1 MKKRNERHIKRAR
14 RMIIICALM
23 ALLLSTS
30 TYAWFIGMKTVNV
43 SSFDVE
49 IAAIDGLSLSLDGV
63 KWADTVAINQENYTT
78 VNESNNTNSW
88 GGSGL
93 YPISSV
99 GIIDT
104 ASSRMIMYEK
114 GSFTT
119 TPGGYRIM
127 ASKVA
132 NTETGKTEQDGYVA
146 FDLFIKNLSGHEYYK
161 DLNVLNEEAIYLTPD
176 SKVTV
181 STNGGV
187 AGTGIENSVRVGFAQ
202 IGRVEATNTDQ
213 ATITGITCTSNTT
226 VTGICASRPAQIWE
240 PNDRFHVQNAI
251 NWYTT
256 SCKTRKAADLTKAT
270 SFDGAC
276 VALTDG
282 KYVQT
287 NAISG
292 VIDYTDQVDVYDGSD
307 YNGYTASIAT
317 SAQDGKLFAYDYFT
331 DQEKSLTGVNR
342 PTFITLAP
350 NSITKVR
357 VYIWIEGQDVD
368 NYDFASLGKKISVA
382 FGFTKERFFDEDF
395 EYSNPEDAEL
405 PTDVQR
411 SEHPAYDYVAP
422 SNDNGENNNGE
433 NQENNS
439 ENTNGENN
447 EEQNNG

>member
-1 MKKRNERHIKRAR
+1 MKNKNNKHIKRAR
-14 RMIIICALM
+14 RMIITCALM
-23 ALLLSTS
+23 ALILSTG

-63 KWADTVAINQENYTT
+63 RWSDTVEINKDNYLT
-78 VNESNNTNSW
+78 VNDSNNTNSW
-88 GGSGL
+88 GGEGL
-93 YPISSV
+93 YPLSSV

-104 ASSRMIMYEK
+104 TASRMIMYEK

-127 ASKVA
+127 ASQVRNITNA
-132 NTETGKTEQDGYVA
+132 NEQDGYVA

-176 SKVTV
+176 SAVTV
-181 STNGGV
+181 SSNGGV

-202 IGRVEATNTDQ
+202 IGRVEATTESQ
-213 ATITGITCTSNTT
+213 AIITGITCTSDTN
-226 VTGICASRPAQIWE
+226 VTGICADRPAQIWE
-240 PNDRFHVQNAI
+240 PNDRNHVQNAI

-256 SCKTRKAADLTKAT
+256 SCLKRTAADLTKKT

-276 VALTDG
+276 KALEDG

-292 VIDYTDQVDVYDGSD
+292 VIGYADQVDVYDGTD
-307 YNGYTASIAT
+307 YNGYTASIAD

-331 DQEKSLTGVNR
+331 DEEKSYTGVNR

-357 VYIWIEGQDVD
+357 IYIWLEGQDVD
-368 NYDFASLGKKISVA
+368 NYDFASLGKKISVG
-382 FGFTKERFFDEDF
+382 FGLTKERFFDEDF
-395 EYSNPEDAEL
+395 DYENPEGAEL

-411 SEHPAYDYVAP
+411 SEHPAYDYQAP
-422 SNDNGENNNGE
+422 ENGGNGE
-433 NQENNS
+433 
-439 ENTNGENN
+439 
-447 EEQNNG
+447 

>member
-1 MKKRNERHIKRAR
+1 MIRKRSIMKRKNKHIKRAR
-14 RMIIICALM
+14 RMIIACALM
-23 ALLLSTS
+23 AFILSTG
-30 TYAWFIGMKTVNV
+30 TYAWFVGMKTVNV

-63 KWADTVAINQENYTT
+63 KWADTVEINKENYST
-78 VNESNNTNSW
+78 VNTSNNTNSW

-93 YPISSV
+93 YPVSSV

-104 ASSRMIMYEK
+104 DVSRMIMYEK

-127 ASKVA
+127 ASQVL
-132 NTETGKTEQDGYVA
+132 NTVDGNLEQDGYVA

-181 STNGGV
+181 SSNGGV

-202 IGRVEATNTDQ
+202 IGRVEATETDQ
-213 ATITGITCTSNTT
+213 ATITGITCTSDTN

-251 NWYTT
+251 NWYET
-256 SCKTRKAADLTKAT
+256 SCLKRTAADLTKRT

-276 VALTDG
+276 KALKDG
-282 KYVQT
+282 DYVQT

-292 VIDYTDQVDVYDGSD
+292 VIGYADQVDVYDGLD
-307 YNGYTASIAT
+307 YNGYTASIAET
-317 SAQDGKLFAYDYFT
+317 AQDGKLFAYDYFT
-331 DQEKSLTGVNR
+331 DREKSLTGVDR

-357 VYIWIEGQDVD
+357 IYIWIEGQDVD
-368 NYDFASLGKKISVA
+368 NYDFASLGKKISVG
-382 FGFTKERFFDEDF
+382 FGLTKERMFDEDF
-395 EYSNPEDAEL
+395 NYVNPEGADL

-411 SEHPAYDYVAP
+411 DEHPAYDYQAP
-422 SNDNGENNNGE
+422 TPDNGEG
-433 NQENNS
+433 NQ
-439 ENTNGENN
+439 G
-447 EEQNNG
+447 

>member
-1 MKKRNERHIKRAR
+1 MKRKNKHIKRAR
-14 RMIIICALM
+14 RMIIACALM
-23 ALLLSTS
+23 AFILSTG
-30 TYAWFIGMKTVNV
+30 TYAWFVGMKTVNV

-63 KWADTVAINQENYTT
+63 KWADTVEINKENYST
-78 VNESNNTNSW
+78 VNTSNNTNSW

-93 YPISSV
+93 YPVSSV

-104 ASSRMIMYEK
+104 DVSRMIMYEK

-127 ASKVA
+127 ASQVL
-132 NTETGKTEQDGYVA
+132 NTVDGNLEQDGYVA

-181 STNGGV
+181 SSNGGV

-202 IGRVEATNTDQ
+202 IGRVEATETDQ
-213 ATITGITCTSNTT
+213 ATITGITCTSDTN

-251 NWYTT
+251 NWYET
-256 SCKTRKAADLTKAT
+256 SCLKRTAADLTKRT

-276 VALTDG
+276 KALKDG
-282 KYVQT
+282 DYVQT

-292 VIDYTDQVDVYDGSD
+292 VIGYADQVDVYDGLD
-307 YNGYTASIAT
+307 YNGYTASIAET
-317 SAQDGKLFAYDYFT
+317 AQDGKLFAYDYFT
-331 DQEKSLTGVNR
+331 DREKSLTGVDR

-357 VYIWIEGQDVD
+357 IYIWIEGQDVD
-368 NYDFASLGKKISVA
+368 NYDFASLGKKISVG
-382 FGFTKERFFDEDF
+382 FGLTKERMFDEDF
-395 EYSNPEDAEL
+395 NYVNPEGADL

-411 SEHPAYDYVAP
+411 DEHPAYDYQAP
-422 SNDNGENNNGE
+422 TPDNGEG
-433 NQENNS
+433 NQ
-439 ENTNGENN
+439 G
-447 EEQNNG
+447 

>member
-1 MKKRNERHIKRAR
+1 MKRKNKHIKRAR
-14 RMIIICALM
+14 RMIIACALM
-23 ALLLSTS
+23 AFILSTG
-30 TYAWFIGMKTVNV
+30 TYAWFVGMKTVNV

-63 KWADTVAINQENYTT
+63 KWADTVEINKENYST
-78 VNESNNTNSW
+78 VNTSNNTNSW

-93 YPISSV
+93 YPVSSV

-104 ASSRMIMYEK
+104 DVSRMIMYEK

-127 ASKVA
+127 ASQVL
-132 NTETGKTEQDGYVA
+132 NTVDGNLEQDGYVA

-181 STNGGV
+181 SSNGGV

-202 IGRVEATNTDQ
+202 IGRVEATETDQ
-213 ATITGITCTSNTT
+213 ATITGITCTSDTN

-251 NWYTT
+251 NWYET
-256 SCKTRKAADLTKAT
+256 SCLKRTAADLTKRT

-276 VALTDG
+276 KALEDG

-292 VIDYTDQVDVYDGSD
+292 VIGYADQVDVYDGLD
-307 YNGYTASIAT
+307 YNGYTASIAET
-317 SAQDGKLFAYDYFT
+317 AQDGKLFAYDYFT
-331 DQEKSLTGVNR
+331 DQEKSLTGVDR

-357 VYIWIEGQDVD
+357 IYIWIEGQDVD
-368 NYDFASLGKKISVA
+368 NYDFASLGKKISVG
-382 FGFTKERFFDEDF
+382 FGLTKERMFDEDF
-395 EYSNPEDAEL
+395 NYVNPEGADL

-411 SEHPAYDYVAP
+411 AEHPAYDYQAP
-422 SNDNGENNNGE
+422 TPDNGEG
-433 NQENNS
+433 NQ
-439 ENTNGENN
+439 G
-447 EEQNNG
+447 

>member
-1 MKKRNERHIKRAR
+1 MKRKNKHIKRAR
-14 RMIIICALM
+14 RMIIACALM
-23 ALLLSTS
+23 AFILSTG
-30 TYAWFIGMKTVNV
+30 TYAWFVGMKTVNV

-63 KWADTVAINQENYTT
+63 KWADTVEINKENYST
-78 VNESNNTNSW
+78 VNTSNNTNSW

-93 YPISSV
+93 YPVSSV

-104 ASSRMIMYEK
+104 DVSRMIMYEK

-127 ASKVA
+127 ASQVL
-132 NTETGKTEQDGYVA
+132 NTVDGNLEQDGYVA

-181 STNGGV
+181 SSSGGV

-202 IGRVEATNTDQ
+202 IGRVEATETDQ
-213 ATITGITCTSNTT
+213 ATITGITCTSDTN

-251 NWYTT
+251 NWYET
-256 SCKTRKAADLTKAT
+256 SCLKRTAADLTKRT

-276 VALTDG
+276 KALKDG
-282 KYVQT
+282 DYVQT

-292 VIDYTDQVDVYDGSD
+292 VIGYADQVDVYDGLD
-307 YNGYTASIAT
+307 YNGYTASIAET
-317 SAQDGKLFAYDYFT
+317 AQDGKLFAYDYFT
-331 DQEKSLTGVNR
+331 DREKSLTGVDR

-357 VYIWIEGQDVD
+357 IYIWIEGQDVD
-368 NYDFASLGKKISVA
+368 NYDFASLGKKISVG
-382 FGFTKERFFDEDF
+382 FGLTKERMFDEDF
-395 EYSNPEDAEL
+395 NYVNPEGADL

-411 SEHPAYDYVAP
+411 DEHPAYDYQAP
-422 SNDNGENNNGE
+422 TPDNGEG
-433 NQENNS
+433 NQ
-439 ENTNGENN
+439 G
-447 EEQNNG
+447 